1 MPQSFGSNGEVL
13 SKMKTELNEL
23 VSNSNSDACEI
34 Q

>member
-13 SKMKTELNEL
+13 SKMKMELNEL
-23 VSNSNSDACEI
+23 VSNNSDACEI